1 VSTSK
6 LEAIDFAALGQPP
19 GARGGED
26 VAVEICD
33 CWNKIGVQGDATCP
47 ELRKLVHC
55 RNCPVHSNAALQLLD
70 RPLLPHCRREWTEHF
85 AQPKKNAT
93 PATGSALVFRIKA
106 EWLALPTQA
115 FQEVAEHRPVHSLPH
130 RQQNTVLGL
139 VNIRGE
145 LLICVSLGRL
155 LGLERTPS
163 GHTPRQVHE
172 WLLVANWHGNRL
184 VFPVDEVRGI
194 HRFQR
199 SELKE
204 PPAILA
210 KSNRS
215 YTQGLLPWQG
225 RTVGF
230 LDADHLFSS
239 LNRSL
244 T

>member
-19 GARGGED
+19 RSPEVED
-26 VAVEICD
+26 VAVEIYA

-47 ELRKLVHC
+47 ELAKVVHC
-55 RNCPVHSNAALQLLD
+55 RNCPVHSHAALQLLD
-70 RPLLPHCRREWTEHF
+70 RPLLPNCRREWTEHF
-85 AQPKKNAT
+85 AQPKKTAAPVT
-93 PATGSALVFRIKA
+93 ASALVFRIRA

-115 FQEVAEHRPVHSLPH
+115 FQEVAEHRPVHTLPH
-130 RQQNTVLGL
+130 RRQNAVLGL

-145 LLICVSLGRL
+145 LLVCVSLARL
-155 LGLERTPS
+155 LGLERTPP
-163 GHTPRQVHE
+163 GHKPRQVYE
-172 WLLVANWHGNRL
+172 RLLVANWHGNRL
-184 VFPVDEVRGI
+184 VFPADEVRGI

-210 KSNRS
+210 KSNLS

-230 LDADHLFSS
+230 LDADQLFSS

>member
-1 VSTSK
+1 MSTSE
-6 LEAIDFAALGQPP
+6 LEAIDSAALGQPP
-19 GARGGED
+19 GSPELED
-26 VAVEICD
+26 VVVEAFA

-47 ELRKLVHC
+47 ELRKFVHC
-55 RNCPVHSNAALQLLD
+55 RNCPVHANAALQLLD
-70 RPLLPHCRREWTEHF
+70 RPLLPNCRREWTEHF
-85 AQPKKNAT
+85 AQPKTIAA

-130 RQQNTVLGL
+130 RRQNPVLGL

-163 GHTPRQVHE
+163 GHTARQVHE
-172 WLLVANWHGNRL
+172 RLLVANWHGNRL
-184 VFPVDEVRGI
+184 VFPADEVRGI
-194 HRFQR
+194 HRFQM

-210 KSNRS
+210 KSNLS

-244 T
+244 M